1 MSDTTSK
8 TPPRR
13 LFPNFHAI
21 VSAELAA
28 YFATKS
34 KAIEAEAGVREVAR
48 KLKLL
53 GVDPEWRIS
62 EALNADPEQVFV
74 CGHEGCDRPVISQSW
89 APRDFCDE
97 HTPPAKPEPEPAVKA
112 TEAA

>member
-1 MSDTTSK
+1 MAAK
-8 TPPRR
+8 R

-28 YFATKS
+28 YFAAKS
-34 KAIEAEAGVREVAR
+34 KAIEAEAGVREVGR

-62 EALNADPEQVFV
+62 EALNAPPEQVFV
-74 CGHEGCDRPVISQSW
+74 CEHDGCDRPVISQSW

-97 HTPPAKPEPEPAVKA
+97 HTPPRKEPEPEAVVVTRSK